1 MKSLSRVRLLATP
14 WTAAY
19 QAPLSMG
26 FSRQEYWSGVPLPS
40 LTAYNTEPVI
50 AVIKIYTCITIENSI
65 SYPSCLTAGIKI
77 VNIYTL
83 VSPWHGNLR
92 PRSQVGWGGSG
103 QQGPRERRSLDG
115 WVQDEVWR
123 LERRAV
129 APPPGVPAL
138 EADKNR
144 NKTCFKICRKKR
156 NPESLRVLVLQ
167 DGGQWRMSEL
177 SGPWTRRPWV
187 CPEN

>member
-1 MKSLSRVRLLATP
+1 MAYRTAYNAAAAAKSLQSCPTLCDPWDGSPPGSPIPGILQARTLEWVAISCSNAWKWKLKVKSLSRVRLLATP

-19 QAPLSMG
+19 QAPPCMG

-83 VSPWHGNLR
+83 VSP
-92 PRSQVGWGGSG
+92 
-103 QQGPRERRSLDG
+103 
-115 WVQDEVWR
+115 
-123 LERRAV
+123 
-129 APPPGVPAL
+129 
-138 EADKNR
+138 
-144 NKTCFKICRKKR
+144 
-156 NPESLRVLVLQ
+156 
-167 DGGQWRMSEL
+167 
-177 SGPWTRRPWV
+177 
-187 CPEN
+187 

>member
-1 MKSLSRVRLLATP
+1 
-14 WTAAY
+14 
-19 QAPLSMG
+19 MG

-144 NKTCFKICRKKR
+144 NKTLLQNLQEEKEPWKFKSACSAGWRTVTDEWAIRAMDTPALGLPWKLD
-156 NPESLRVLVLQ
+156 PALQ
-167 DGGQWRMSEL
+167 L
-177 SGPWTRRPWV
+177 SDK
-187 CPEN
+187 